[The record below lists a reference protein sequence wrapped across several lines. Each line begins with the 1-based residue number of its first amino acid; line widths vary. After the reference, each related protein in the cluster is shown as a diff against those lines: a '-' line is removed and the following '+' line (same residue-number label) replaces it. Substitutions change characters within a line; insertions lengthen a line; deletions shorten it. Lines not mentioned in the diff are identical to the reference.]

1 MRTVSKG
8 VKVTHDF
15 QKDGRLY
22 GDAMFRTFLAVC
34 GEHVWPYER
43 TYVLRHRVVSK
54 NSRRPLFLQLPI
66 RLWSRQSQ
74 FGQLCACSGTKV
86 PRLVKT
92 AAHRGYSHYICLFL
106 AR

>member
-43 TYVLRHRVVSK
+43 TYVLRHRV
-54 NSRRPLFLQLPI
+54 
-66 RLWSRQSQ
+66 
-74 FGQLCACSGTKV
+74 
-86 PRLVKT
+86 
-92 AAHRGYSHYICLFL
+92 
-106 AR
+106 